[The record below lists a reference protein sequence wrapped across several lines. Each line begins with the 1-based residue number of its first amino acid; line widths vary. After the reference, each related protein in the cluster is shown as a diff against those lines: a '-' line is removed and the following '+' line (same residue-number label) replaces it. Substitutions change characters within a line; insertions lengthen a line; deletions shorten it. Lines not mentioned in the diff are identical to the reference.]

1 MIFIINTPDATKFA
15 SGVLYYSFSKLIKG
29 REKMAVV
36 IKRKNKYLYAFLK
49 GEIDHHT
56 APEMREAID
65 DALSSSESC
74 ETLVLDFYDVSFMDS
89 SGVGLVMGR
98 YRYATTLGKKVR
110 VDNLDDRNYRI
121 MQMSGIEKIA
131 EINKKGDGN

>member
-1 MIFIINTPDATKFA
+1 
-15 SGVLYYSFSKLIKG
+15 
-29 REKMAVV
+29 MAVV

-74 ETLVLDFYDVSFMDS
+74 ETLVLD
-89 SGVGLVMGR
+89 
-98 YRYATTLGKKVR
+98 
-110 VDNLDDRNYRI
+110 LDDRNYKI

-131 EINKKGDGN
+131 EINKKGDEN